1 MGDPNE
7 NQISIKP
14 GSISGLMPAGQPRS
28 VPGCPHHCGNSQ
40 SSWYCD
46 MANQRRVLVWPDQSE
61 SGDIM
66 TQVVRDTV
74 QTSPEHNSPVTT
86 VTTSQVWVCV
96 TVCHQTDCGP
106 PWPGLLSGE
115 AHLLSSH
122 LESDSEMT
130 DLPPRPG
137 SRYLALVTASSQP
150 WLMFQY
156 APGPTDCVG
165 WPSPYSCHCVSM
177 ATSENLRWLEMLIQ
191 SSEDIAVQCCED
203 LRCRVVRHIGQ
214 LSYHWLMYFLKTSYW
229 RRSLPR
235 IPSKMSWR
243 LCQRET
249 VCQAF
254 CDGRARQRRGEM
266 SWVGP
271 VSSWIWA
278 RTPGTVAQPVHYY
291 LR

>member
-165 WPSPYSCHCVSM
+165 WPSHTRVIVSPWQH
-177 ATSENLRWLEMLIQ
+177 LRIWDEMIRNVDTKLRRYCCAMLWRLEM
-191 SSEDIAVQCCED
+191 
-203 LRCRVVRHIGQ
+203 
-214 LSYHWLMYFLKTSYW
+214 
-229 RRSLPR
+229 
-235 IPSKMSWR
+235 
-243 LCQRET
+243 
-249 VCQAF
+249 
-254 CDGRARQRRGEM
+254 
-266 SWVGP
+266 
-271 VSSWIWA
+271 
-278 RTPGTVAQPVHYY
+278 
-291 LR
+291 